1 MNNSEKEK
9 RTAVA
14 LGDFDGMHRAHQ
26 LVITGASDVII
37 YSVNNRFS
45 LMQKSV
51 FEKRCPNVVFAD
63 FDEIKNMTGEDFIEK
78 ILIDK
83 FHAGMILCGFNF
95 RFGKKASWSALDMRK
110 YLEDKDV
117 WVRILE
123 HLDFD
128 GEPISSTRIRKAL
141 ENGEIG
147 RAN

>member
-78 ILIDK
+78 IWIDVPLPLEYITEPLIK
-83 FHAGMILCGFNF
+83 EVSL
-95 RFGKKASWSALDMRK
+95 
-110 YLEDKDV
+110 LE
-117 WVRILE
+117 
-123 HLDFD
+123 
-128 GEPISSTRIRKAL
+128 PY
-141 ENGEIG
+141 
-147 RAN
+147 